1 MERRAMSNLVRGL
14 DRVERLILILRHCD
28 NLHWRE
34 IADLLGLPEMQVMQ
48 TYLRV
53 LKDQMRCVA

>member
-1 MERRAMSNLVRGL
+1 MSNLVRGL

-28 NLHWRE
+28 NLQWRE
-34 IADLLGLPEMQVMQ
+34 IADLLGLKEMQVMQ

>member
-14 DRVERLILILRHCD
+14 DRVERLILMLRHCD
-28 NLHWRE
+28 NLQWRE
-34 IADLLGLPEMQVMQ
+34 IADLLCLSEIFVMQ
-48 TYLRV
+48 TYVRV

>member
-14 DRVERLILILRHCD
+14 NRVERLILILRYCD
-28 NLHWRE
+28 NLQWKE
-34 IADLLGLPEMQVMQ
+34 IADLLGLPEIFVVQ
-48 TYLRV
+48 TYVRV